1 MCTKLT
7 FPKEAQQVM
16 KMCNLAAKRAL
27 ERSQTVLV
35 RVVEVL
41 VEDRNPKNGNEVMGR
56 ARQGRQVLFP
66 GDTIAL
72 NLYELRT
79 KKLLL
84 PHGRAS
90 CHVGGCCGR

>member
-1 MCTKLT
+1 
-7 FPKEAQQVM
+7 M

-56 ARQGRQVLFP
+56 FGR
-66 GDTIAL
+66 GEAI
-72 NLYELRT
+72 
-79 KKLLL
+79 K
-84 PHGRAS
+84 GI
-90 CHVGGCCGR
+90 VGGCEDFDDKFYFVSSGD

>member
-1 MCTKLT
+1 
-7 FPKEAQQVM
+7 M

-56 ARQGRQVLFP
+56 TRQGRQVFFP
-66 GDTIAL
+66 GDIHELKGEMSMVEILEARTWSLVGRIAD
-72 NLYELRT
+72 NAQH
-79 KKLLL
+79 
-84 PHGRAS
+84 P
-90 CHVGGCCGR
+90 